1 MRRNSK
7 YLCHINVEEWHKMQ
21 IHVYVPFKKIA
32 RKGLT
37 DYGLVTPYG
46 NTEVGQHWLQA
57 ITWISVDL
65 TFLK

>member
-1 MRRNSK
+1 
-7 YLCHINVEEWHKMQ
+7 MQ